1 MQVHIPLKKTVDNSY
16 NITIDALEPT
26 HFDTKVA
33 IITNPKVAGLHLGY
47 LLSKITAKELYI
59 ITVPDGEEYK
69 NQDSINLIL
78 ESLFNHRFNRK
89 SMLIAFGG
97 GVIGDMT
104 GFAASIYQR
113 GINFVQIPTTL
124 LSQVDASVGGK
135 TGMNN
140 SYGKNL
146 IGAFHQPKAV
156 YIDPHFL
163 TTLPKP
169 EFSAG
174 IAEVVKMAVTFNKE
188 FFEFLESAD
197 LNNAQILQEAIKLAV
212 QTKANVV
219 AQDEK
224 EHGLRAALNY
234 GHTFGH
240 VIENETKYKKYL
252 HGEAVA
258 IGMVMA
264 NEMSVALGLMSE
276 EEASR
281 VKRLL
286 QKYDLETSYALSDA
300 QSFYETFFLDKK
312 SSDANV
318 TFILPVGIGGV
329 SMPNDIQRELVIS
342 VLERHASSAM
352 ESL

>member
-1 MQVHIPLKKTVDNSY
+1 MQVNIPLKKVIDSSY
-16 NITIDALEPT
+16 DITIDSLPEL

-33 IITNPKVAGLHLGY
+33 IVTNPKVAGLHLAY
-47 LLSKITAKELYI
+47 LLSKISAKELYI

-69 NQDSINLIL
+69 NQESINTIL

-104 GFAASIYQR
+104 GYAASIYQR
-113 GINFVQIPTTL
+113 GIDFIQMPTTL

-156 YIDPHFL
+156 YIDPYFL
-163 TTLPKP
+163 TTLPSR
-169 EFSAG
+169 EFGAG
-174 IAEVVKMAVTFNKE
+174 VAEMVKMAVTFNKD
-188 FFEFLESAD
+188 FFEFLENSD
-197 LNNAQILQEAIKLAV
+197 LKNPDILQEAIKKAV
-212 QTKANVV
+212 QTKADVV

-240 VIENETKYKKYL
+240 VIENETKYKTYL

-264 NEMSVALGLMSE
+264 NETAMKMNLMTQKEADRIKALL
-276 EEASR
+276 
-281 VKRLL
+281 K
-286 QKYDLETSYALSDA
+286 KYNLPTTYFIENSK
-300 QSFYETFFLDKK
+300 SFYDTFF
-312 SSDANV
+312 
-318 TFILPVGIGGV
+318 F
-329 SMPNDIQRELVIS
+329 R
-342 VLERHASSAM
+342 
-352 ESL
+352 

>member
-1 MQVHIPLKKTVDNSY
+1 MQVNIPLKQVVDNSY
-16 NITIDALEPT
+16 DITIDTIKPV

-59 ITVPDGEEYK
+59 ITVPDGESYK
-69 NQDSINLIL
+69 NQDSINTIL
-78 ESLFNHRFNRK
+78 ESLFNHKFNRK

-104 GFAASIYQR
+104 GYAASIYQR

-163 TTLPKP
+163 ATLPAR
-169 EFSAG
+169 EFGAG
-174 IAEVVKMAVTFNKE
+174 VAEVVKMAVTFNRE
-188 FFEFLESAD
+188 FFDFLESSD
-197 LNNAQILQEAIKLAV
+197 LKDPEVLQEAIKQAV
-212 QTKANVV
+212 QTKADVV

-224 EHGLRAALNY
+224 ENGIRAALNY

-264 NEMSVALGLMSE
+264 NETAVKMSLMSE
-276 EEASR
+276 IEANRIKS
-281 VKRLL
+281 LL
-286 QKYDLETSYALSDA
+286 EKYNLPTSYSISDA
-300 QSFYETFFLDKK
+300 ESFYETFFLDKK
-312 SSDANV
+312 SSDSTI
-318 TFILPVGIGGV
+318 TFIIPVGLGGV
-329 SMPNDIQRELVIS
+329 KITDSCDKELVLS
-342 VLERHASSAM
+342 VLESFG
-352 ESL
+352 EE

>member
-1 MQVHIPLKKTVDNSY
+1 MQVNIPLKKTIDNSY
-16 NITIDALEPT
+16 SITIDTITKT
-26 HFDTKVA
+26 HFNTKVA

-47 LLSKITAKELYI
+47 LLSKISAKELYI

-69 NQDSINLIL
+69 NQDSINTIL

-104 GFAASIYQR
+104 GYAASIYQR
-113 GINFVQIPTTL
+113 GIDFMQIPTTL

-140 SYGKNL
+140 AYGKNL
-146 IGAFHQPKAV
+146 IGAFHQPKSV
-156 YIDPHFL
+156 LIDSLFL
-163 TTLPKP
+163 TTLPTR
-169 EFSAG
+169 EFGAG
-174 IAEVVKMAVTFNKE
+174 VAEVVKMAVTFNKD
-188 FFEFLESAD
+188 FFEFLETAD
-197 LNNAQILQEAIKLAV
+197 LSDAKVLQEAIKQAV

-224 EHGLRAALNY
+224 EHGVRAALNY

-258 IGMVMA
+258 IGMVLA
-264 NEMSVALGLMSE
+264 NNTSVKMGLMTKD
-276 EEASR
+276 EATR
-281 VKRLL
+281 VKMLL
-286 QKYDLETSYALSDA
+286 EKYNLPTSYTITNT
-300 QSFYETFFLDKK
+300 QSFYDTFFLDKK
-312 SSDANV
+312 SSDSSI
-318 TFILPVGIGGV
+318 TFILPLGLGDVKITDEV
-329 SMPNDIQRELVIS
+329 DENLVLS
-342 VLERHASSAM
+342 VLDNF
-352 ESL
+352 

>member
-1 MQVHIPLKKTVDNSY
+1 MQVNIPLKKTIDNSY
-16 NITIDALEPT
+16 DITIDTLPKV

-33 IITNPKVAGLHLGY
+33 IVTNPKVAGLHLSY
-47 LLSKITAKELYI
+47 LLSKISAKELYI
-59 ITVPDGEEYK
+59 ITVADGEEYK
-69 NQDSINLIL
+69 NQQSIDTIL

-104 GFAASIYQR
+104 GYAASIYQR
-113 GINFVQIPTTL
+113 GIDFVGIPTTL

-156 YIDPHFL
+156 YIDPYFL
-163 TTLPKP
+163 TTLPAR
-169 EFSAG
+169 EFGAG
-174 IAEVVKMAVTFNKE
+174 VAEVVKMAVTFDKD
-188 FFEFLESAD
+188 FFTFLERTD
-197 LNNAQILQEAIKLAV
+197 LKDTKILQEVIKKAV

-224 EHGLRAALNY
+224 EHGIRAALNY

-240 VIENETKYKKYL
+240 VIENETKYRQFL
-252 HGEAVA
+252 HGEAVS

-264 NEMSVALGLMSE
+264 NEVAVELGLMSIE
-276 EEASR
+276 DSKR
-281 VKRLL
+281 VKAVL
-286 QKYDLETSYALSDA
+286 QKYKLPVKYHIKDIS
-300 QSFYETFFLDKK
+300 SFYETFFLDKK
-312 SSDANV
+312 SSDSDI
-318 TFILPVGIGGV
+318 TFIVPVGIGDV
-329 SMPNDIQRELVIS
+329 QISNEITKETIFS
-342 VLERHASSAM
+342 VLEKFGDI
-352 ESL
+352 

>member
-1 MQVHIPLKKTVDNSY
+1 MQVNIPLKKVVDNSY
-16 NITIDALEPT
+16 NITIDTLPKV

-33 IITNPKVAGLHLGY
+33 IVTNPKVAGLHLAY
-47 LLSKITAKELYI
+47 LLSRITAKELYI

-69 NQDSINLIL
+69 NQESIDTIL

-104 GFAASIYQR
+104 GYASSIYQR
-113 GINFVQIPTTL
+113 GIDFIQIPTTL

-156 YIDPHFL
+156 YIDPLFL
-163 TTLPKP
+163 TTLPSR
-169 EFSAG
+169 EFGAG
-174 IAEVVKMAVTFNKE
+174 VAEIVKMAVTFNKD
-188 FFEFLESAD
+188 FFEFLESAN
-197 LNNAQILQEAIKLAV
+197 LNNPEILQEAIKRAV
-212 QTKANVV
+212 QTKADVV

-224 EHGLRAALNY
+224 EHGIRAALNY

-240 VIENETKYKKYL
+240 VIENETKYKKFL

-264 NEMSVALGLMSE
+264 NETAVKMGLMSQD
-276 EEASR
+276 EALR
-281 VKRLL
+281 VKSLL
-286 QKYDLETSYALSDA
+286 QKYSLQTQYQIVNSE
-300 QSFYETFFLDKK
+300 SFYETFYLDKK
-312 SSDANV
+312 SSDTAI
-318 TFILPVGIGGV
+318 TFIIPMGLGGV
-329 SMPNDIQRELVIS
+329 EITDKIDKNLIIS
-342 VLERHASSAM
+342 VLDEHGR
-352 ESL
+352 

>member
-1 MQVHIPLKKTVDNSY
+1 MQVNIALKKVVDNSY
-16 NITIDALEPT
+16 NITIDSLPKL

-33 IITNPKVAGLHLGY
+33 IVTNPKIAGLHLGY
-47 LLSKITAKELYI
+47 LLSKISAKELYI
-59 ITVPDGEEYK
+59 ITVPDGEKYK
-69 NQDSINLIL
+69 NQESINTIL

-89 SMLIAFGG
+89 SLLIAFGG

-104 GFAASIYQR
+104 GYAASIYQR
-113 GINFVQIPTTL
+113 GIDFIQVPTTL

-146 IGAFHQPKAV
+146 VGAFHQPQAV
-156 YIDPHFL
+156 YIDPRFL
-163 TTLPKP
+163 TTLQNR
-169 EFSAG
+169 EFGAG
-174 IAEVVKMAVTFNKE
+174 VAEIVKMAVTFNKP

-197 LNNAQILQEAIKLAV
+197 LKDAEILQEAIKQAV
-212 QTKANVV
+212 QTKADVV

-240 VIENETKYKKYL
+240 VIENETRYKKYL

-264 NEMSVALGLMSE
+264 NNTSVKMGIMSK
-276 EEASR
+276 EEAQR
-281 VKRLL
+281 VKLL
-286 QKYDLETSYALSDA
+286 LEKYNLPVSYTVEDA
-300 QSFYETFFLDKK
+300 ESFYETFYLDKK
-312 SSDANV
+312 SSDSSI

-329 SMPNDIQRELVIS
+329 KITDRCEKKLLIS
-342 VLERHASSAM
+342 VLNEFG
-352 ESL
+352 EV